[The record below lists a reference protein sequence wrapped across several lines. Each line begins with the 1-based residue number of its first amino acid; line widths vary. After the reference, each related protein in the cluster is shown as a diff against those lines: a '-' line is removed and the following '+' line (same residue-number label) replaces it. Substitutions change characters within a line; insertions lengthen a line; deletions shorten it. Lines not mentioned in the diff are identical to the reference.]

1 MVQTRKKWYE
11 PSSWFTATYLAGCGW
26 FKTLQNQHFR
36 VTVSGLH
43 HRKKWFGPPIKWFRP
58 GRGGKLVCSKL
69 SKTSPIWFRPLL
81 LVQTTKTKTWSIT
94 SFPRLLR
101 RRHNK
106 RSGPHACRGVRVMRC
121 HRVGGAHESA
131 VVAVLFSSSCCLIL
145 SPAAALSVPRPV
157 CCCLPSTTQAQLS
170 RRRLRPLLPP
180 ALSSTNLPEAAL
192 VRSGTTILVAAR
204 VISSRSC
211 GELCSSSK
219 TGCETHAS

>member
-1 MVQTRKKWYE
+1 MLRGSHPLWLV
-11 PSSWFTATYLAGCGW
+11 
-26 FKTLQNQHFR
+26 QNQHFR
-36 VTVSGLH
+36 FAPEKSGSDQKFSGLD
-43 HRKKWFGPPIKWFRP
+43 RDFVVRTRSSGSDR
-58 GRGGKLVCSKL
+58 GKLVFSKL

-81 LVQTTKTKTWSIT
+81 LVQTTKTWSIP

>member
-1 MVQTRKKWYE
+1 MHQKKVVRTTDNE
-11 PSSWFTATYLAGCGW
+11 
-26 FKTLQNQHFR
+26 
-36 VTVSGLH
+36 
-43 HRKKWFGPPIKWFRP
+43 WFRD
-58 GRGGKLVCSKL
+58 RGAGENWYVQNYQKPVPSG
-69 SKTSPIWFRPLL
+69 SDHFG